1 LGHFEMMTAAREDY
15 KGLLKERLG
24 GLQPYPSDHFSGTGI
39 LICAGGPSFFTN
51 AYVLVHLLR
60 VTHGC
65 TLPIEVWHFG
75 RSEMSARMKLLLR
88 DLGADTVDAEA
99 VLTALPARVQNGWQ
113 LKAYA
118 LMWCRFE
125 HVLMLDAD
133 QVPLRDPA
141 ELFEWDDYRQT
152 GAVLWPDCGDILETN
167 PIWDACELQSR
178 TCPAIESGQL
188 LIHKARHW
196 RGLQIALHLNEH
208 STYYYQLL
216 YGDKDTFLLGFLL
229 TDSAYALVPHRPF
242 SDAPFCLS
250 QRNMAGEVLF
260 QHRTGAKWRYADP
273 QVKLPKAELQ
283 EQCLA
288 ALTTL
293 RAQWNGLVFTPP
305 RRSLRAREAE
315 ARLAA
320 ARFFHLRRPGEEPA
334 RLELLPESEIGAGR
348 AAATMNWH
356 CEETGSAIELV
367 ISDAF
372 CPSWRLR
379 QESNAWSGR
388 AAKGDGEVYLTE
400 ERASLAPTNENVRS
414 LTEEILSAAG
424 FPNPVWMRR
433 RAEISTALGL
443 VAAIEP
449 GIGDALAA
457 ISGRCGVVEK
467 QVLDAMASELRREP
481 RNADLRAD
489 RANWPMPGRYTV
501 AADLD
506 N

>member
-1 LGHFEMMTAAREDY
+1 MMTAAREDY
-15 KGLLKERLG
+15 KRLLKQHLC
-24 GLQPYPSDHFSGTGI
+24 GLQSYPSDHFSGTGI

-60 VTHGC
+60 LTHGC

-75 RSEMSARMKLLLR
+75 RGEMSGRMKLLLH
-88 DLGADTVDAEA
+88 DLGADAVDAEA
-99 VLTALPARVQNGWQ
+99 ALAVHPARVENGWQ

-141 ELFEWDDYRQT
+141 ELFEWDEYRQT
-152 GAVLWPDCGDILETN
+152 GAVLWPDCEDVLETN
-167 PIWDACELQSR
+167 PIWDACELKSR
-178 TCPAIESGQL
+178 TCPAIESGQI

-196 RGLQIALHLNEH
+196 RGLQMALHLNEH
-208 STYYYQLL
+208 SAYYYQLL
-216 YGDKDTFLLGFLL
+216 YGDKDTFLLGLL
-229 TDSAYALVPHRPF
+229 VTGSTYALVPHRPF
-242 SDAPFCLS
+242 SDSPFCQF

-260 QHRTGAKWRYADP
+260 QHRSGAKWRYADP
-273 QVKLPKAELQ
+273 QVKLPKAKLE
-283 EQCLA
+283 EECLA

-293 RAQWNGLVFTPP
+293 RVQWNGLVFTPP
-305 RRSLRAREAE
+305 LRSLRARKAE
-315 ARLAA
+315 TGLAA
-320 ARFFHLRRPGEEPA
+320 ARFFHLQRPGEESV

-356 CEETGSAIELV
+356 CEETGNAIELV

-372 CPSWRLR
+372 GPAWRLR
-379 QESNAWSGR
+379 QGTNGWSGR
-388 AAKGDGEVYLTE
+388 AAKGGGEAYLTE
-400 ERASLAPTNENVRS
+400 ECASLAPATELVRS

-433 RAEISTALGL
+433 RAEISAALGL
-443 VAAIEP
+443 IAALEP
-449 GIGDALAA
+449 GIADALAV
-457 ISGRCGVVEK
+457 ISGRCGSAEK
-467 QVLDAMASELRREP
+467 QVLDAIASELRREP
-481 RNADLRAD
+481 RNGDVSAY
-489 RANWPMPGRYTV
+489 RANWPRHGRYTLP
-501 AADLD
+501 ADLD